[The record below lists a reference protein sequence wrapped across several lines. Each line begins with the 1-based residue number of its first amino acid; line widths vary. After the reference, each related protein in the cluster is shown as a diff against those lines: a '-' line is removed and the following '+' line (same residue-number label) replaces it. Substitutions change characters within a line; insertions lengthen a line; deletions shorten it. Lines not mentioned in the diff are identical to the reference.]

1 VATKYMVDLANEVP
15 HKLEILL
22 HGAKGQMIIITGN
35 MHIGDKTVAQLLFGV
50 DEEKEDP
57 TPADVIEDF
66 KLEEEVEGLIDEL
79 NTDEDDQI
87 LEDMEVEEIATL
99 LRKEE
104 EMRVY
109 EENRRKMKEETL
121 KAMEA
126 KREALKSTLMEEKE
140 KATAENEEIL
150 SRKVLD
156 EDKRKENGQ
165 INDEVSIKAFNTRSK
180 VLEKGI
186 HDIDGESEEGIDS
199 AYESKKYKEDEAF

>member
-1 VATKYMVDLANEVP
+1 VATKYMVDLASEVP

-79 NTDEDDQI
+79 KTDDQI
-87 LEDMEVEEIATL
+87 LEEMEVEEMATL

-104 EMRVY
+104 EMRDY

-126 KREALKSTLMEEKE
+126 KSEALKSTMIEEKE
-140 KATAENEEIL
+140 KAKAYNEEVL

-156 EDKRKENGQ
+156 EDKRREHGQ
-165 INDEVSIKAFNTRSK
+165 LNDEVSMEVTNTLPK
-180 VLEKGI
+180 VPEKNI
-186 HDIDGESEEGIDS
+186 HANKGESEGMDGTTF
-199 AYESKKYKEDEAF
+199 ESKKYKEDEAF

>member
-1 VATKYMVDLANEVP
+1 M
-15 HKLEILL
+15 
-22 HGAKGQMIIITGN
+22 GTGN

-66 KLEEEVEGLIDEL
+66 KLEEEIEGIIDEL

-87 LEDMEVEEIATL
+87 LVDMEVEEITTL

-140 KATAENEEIL
+140 KATVENEEIL

-165 INDEVSIKAFNTRSK
+165 ISDEVSIKAFNTRSK
-180 VLEKGI
+180 VL
-186 HDIDGESEEGIDS
+186 DGESEEGIDS